1 MHFQADAMAC
11 TVEESVRRLGLRVG
25 RKAIS
30 VKYLRDGFMDLCTGD
45 AGPEHGQGG
54 LLGFVDG
61 VKSAANDFW
70 RFAFDYGA
78 GQVAAIAGR
87 IVPREDVQR
96 DWRVCLDGAV
106 ALLVRVSSLLAVGGD
121 RVGRCAATARD
132 FSGDFALESFCQEGL
147 SLQEQNPVP
156 TDFRL
161 SENIKGAGKALFGK
175 ADAVADV
182 FDFLGAFASPARA
195 EVRFWGEREAALAQL
210 GCQAIREVRGHFPG
224 VDLQMASHR
233 DDVVYHLASN
243 WAAAHAPL
251 PSRLGKGHDLDAR
264 MALLDGAADFE
275 NADDNRAL
283 ILDRIPQKWVRSRK
297 TSLIKKVSAA
307 FAGSIYKTAFDFFS
321 THGKSI
327 VATCGLE
334 DEGG

>member
-1 MHFQADAMAC
+1 MDKKISRVAPQRVVILRPGDVDLRLRYFKFNGRFGQVLIAFRSDDSDIFQADAAPFGIVQPRLYGDDVADQERSGGGARQGRGFMHFQADAMAC

-121 RVGRCAATARD
+121 RVGRCAATAR
-132 FSGDFALESFCQEGL
+132 FQRRFRLESFCQEGL
-147 SLQEQNPVP
+147 SLQEQNFVP

-161 SENIKGAGKALFGK
+161 SENIRARARPCSVRRTPLRTYLMG
-175 ADAVADV
+175 
-182 FDFLGAFASPARA
+182 FAS
-195 EVRFWGEREAALAQL
+195 LL
-210 GCQAIREVRGHFPG
+210 G
-224 VDLQMASHR
+224 LKS
-233 DDVVYHLASN
+233 
-243 WAAAHAPL
+243 
-251 PSRLGKGHDLDAR
+251 
-264 MALLDGAADFE
+264 DF
-275 NADDNRAL
+275 
-283 ILDRIPQKWVRSRK
+283 
-297 TSLIKKVSAA
+297 
-307 FAGSIYKTAFDFFS
+307 G
-321 THGKSI
+321 
-327 VATCGLE
+327 
-334 DEGG
+334 